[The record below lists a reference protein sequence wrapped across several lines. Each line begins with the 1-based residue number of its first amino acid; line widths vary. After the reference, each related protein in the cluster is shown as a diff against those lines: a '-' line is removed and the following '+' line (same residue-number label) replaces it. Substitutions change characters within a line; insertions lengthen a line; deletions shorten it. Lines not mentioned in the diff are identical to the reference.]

1 MNFEKG
7 KIIAVIKDCENDK
20 KRSKKKDNKFLY
32 VDDKANNSIN
42 HYECDYNETIQQIPD
57 KETERSI
64 LYITGPSGSGKSYYT
79 RNYILEYK
87 KMFSKNNVYIF
98 SSLDSDETLDKIPK
112 IKRVKFTDKFL
123 LYDFKITDFKDSLV
137 IFDDVDAETNKFKK
151 KKIFD
156 ILSMILNTGRHER
169 VSVIFTSHLSCAG
182 NETKLILSEA
192 HSITIFPK
200 NAGNRSLKYL
210 LDSYFGLDKFQINYI
225 KNVKDSRWITIIKT
239 YPSVLISEKEA
250 VVLNTITKKD
260 D

>member
-7 KIIAVIKDCENDK
+7 KIIAVIKDAENDK
-20 KRSKKKDNKFLY
+20 KRSKKQDNKFLY
-32 VDDKANNSIN
+32 VDDKANNSIDS
-42 HYECDYNETIQQIPD
+42 YECDYNETIQQIPD

-87 KMFSKNNVYIF
+87 KMFSKNNIYVF

-112 IKRVKFTDKFL
+112 IKRIKFSEKFMMH
-123 LYDFKITDFKDSLV
+123 DFKITDFKDSLV
-137 IFDDVDAETNKFKK
+137 IFDDVDAETNKLKK
-151 KKIFD
+151 AKIYC

-210 LDSYFGLDKFQINYI
+210 LDSYFGLDKHQINYI
-225 KNVKDSRWITIIKT
+225 KNIKDSRWVTIIKT

-250 VVLNTITKKD
+250 IVINTITKES
-260 D
+260 

>member
-7 KIIAVIKDCENDK
+7 KIIAIIKDCGNEK

-32 VDDKANNSIN
+32 VDDKANNSID
-42 HYECDYNETIQQIPD
+42 HYECDYNETIQQLPD

-87 KMFSKNNVYIF
+87 KLFPKNNIYIF

-112 IKRVKFTDKFL
+112 IKRVKFTEKFL

-151 KKIFD
+151 KNF
-156 ILSMILNTGRHER
+156 
-169 VSVIFTSHLSCAG
+169 
-182 NETKLILSEA
+182 
-192 HSITIFPK
+192 
-200 NAGNRSLKYL
+200 
-210 LDSYFGLDKFQINYI
+210 
-225 KNVKDSRWITIIKT
+225 
-239 YPSVLISEKEA
+239 
-250 VVLNTITKKD
+250 
-260 D
+260 

>member
-7 KIIAVIKDCENDK
+7 KIISVIKDLENEK

-32 VDDKANNSIN
+32 VDDKANNSIDS
-42 HYECDYNETIQQIPD
+42 YECDYNETIQQIPD

-87 KMFSKNNVYIF
+87 KLFPKNNVYIF

-123 LYDFKITDFKDSLV
+123 SYDFKITDFKDSLV
-137 IFDDVDAETNKFKK
+137 IFDDIDAETNKLKK
-151 KKIFD
+151 AKIYG
-156 ILSMILNTGRHER
+156 ILNIILNTGRHER
-169 VSVIFTSHLSCAG
+169 VSCVFTSHLSCAG

-200 NAGNRSLKYL
+200 NMGNRSIKYL
-210 LDSYFGLDKFQINYI
+210 LDSYFGLDKHQINYI
-225 KNVKDSRWITIIKT
+225 KKINSRWVTLIKT
-239 YPSVLISEKEA
+239 YPSVLISVKQA
-250 VVLNTITKKD
+250 VVLNTITKD
-260 D
+260 VS